1 MKRATAVANT
11 AMHSTV
17 EAAVTRVANIAK
29 GNTTEAAAAAT
40 AATGAVNKSG
50 RNAH

>member
-17 EAAVTRVANIAK
+17 ETAVTRVANTAK
-29 GNTTEAAAAAT
+29 GNTIEAAAAAT
-40 AATGAVNKSG
+40 AATEAINASG
-50 RNAH
+50 RNAR